1 MITDKE
7 LIKIIIK
14 ERKRKLVKTI
24 DKEKAKE
31 LINKS
36 NGRIFA
42 ATYIKKDLTERLIVA
57 RLGKHYKPKT
67 NRKQPYKPSKYNLL
81 PVYDMKKQSFRMLNF
96 DTLLTLSINKNKF
109 KL

>member
-1 MITDKE
+1 M
-7 LIKIIIK
+7 
-14 ERKRKLVKTI
+14 KTI
-24 DKEKAKE
+24 KLDKAKE

-67 NRKQPYKPSKYNLL
+67 DRAAPYKPSKYNLL

-96 DTLLTLSINKNKF
+96 DTLLTLSINKSKY
-109 KL
+109 KV